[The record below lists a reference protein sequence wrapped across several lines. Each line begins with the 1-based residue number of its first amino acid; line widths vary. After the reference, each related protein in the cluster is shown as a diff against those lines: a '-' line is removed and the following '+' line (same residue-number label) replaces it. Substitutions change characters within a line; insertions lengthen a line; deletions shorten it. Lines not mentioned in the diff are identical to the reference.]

1 MILGVAVSTTECRL
15 KIGCELM
22 SCGSLYGVIHWNA
35 WDVDRP
41 ALLRLALDG
50 SKGLAFL
57 HGRSP
62 PVVHRDVKSP
72 NLLVSQDW
80 AGKLSDFG
88 LSQTTRTAERSS
100 TRGAATVDVS
110 PMWASPACGHARRGA
125 GPGVRR
131 SSRCARWSSSA
142 SR

>member
-1 MILGVAVSTTECRL
+1 
-15 KIGCELM
+15 M
-22 SCGSLYGVIHWNA
+22 SCGSLYGVIHSNA

-72 NLLVSQDW
+72 NVLVSQDW

-110 PMWASPACGHARRGA
+110 PMWAS
-125 GPGVRR
+125 
-131 SSRCARWSSSA
+131 
-142 SR
+142 